1 MKAIRI
7 EQQGGVEVMHYVDFE
22 LPALQPGEVRVR
34 HEAIGVNFIDTYHR
48 SGLYPLRLPSGIGM
62 EAAGVVEAVGDT
74 VQQLTV
80 GDRVAYCSATI
91 GAYAQASNVPA
102 TRVVKLPAAVSCEA
116 AAAVMLKGLT
126 VQYLFRQTHVL
137 QAGETILFHAAAGGC
152 GLIAC
157 AWAKHLGV
165 RMIGTASS
173 AAKMALAQQHG
184 CAEVINYRTDDVP
197 AKVRALNSGAGVPV
211 VYDGV
216 GKDTFMMSLDC
227 LAPRGLL
234 VSFGNASGPVTGVDL
249 GILSAKGSLYV
260 TRPTLATY
268 SASTQQLQTMADE
281 LWDLVAQGVIKADI
295 SQRYPLADAA
305 SAHRDLQGRTTTGSI
320 VLVPS

>member
-7 EQQGGVEVMHYVDFE
+7 NQQGAVDVMQYVDYQ
-22 LPALQPGEVRVR
+22 LPALQPSEVRIR

-62 EAAGVVEAVGDT
+62 EAAGVVEAVGSD
-74 VQQLTV
+74 VKQLVIGDHV
-80 GDRVAYCSATI
+80 GYCSAAI
-91 GAYAQASNVPA
+91 GAYAQANNVPA
-102 TRVVKLPAAVSCEA
+102 ARVVKLPAGVSSEA

-126 VQYLFRQTHVL
+126 VQYLFRQTYVL
-137 QAGETILFHAAAGGC
+137 KAGETMLFHAAAGGC

-173 AAKMALAQQHG
+173 AEKMALAQQHG
-184 CAEVINYRTDDVP
+184 AAEVINYKTDDVP
-197 AKVRALNSGAGVPV
+197 AKVRALTNGRGVPV

-216 GKDTFMMSLDC
+216 GKDTFVMSLDC

-249 GILSAKGSLYV
+249 GILSAKGSLYI

-268 SASTQQLQTMADE
+268 AAGTEQLQAMADE
-281 LWDLVAQGVIKADI
+281 LWALVASGVIKADI
-295 SQRYPLADAA
+295 SARYALADAA
-305 SAHRDLQGRTTTGSI
+305 SAHRDLQGRATTGSM
-320 VLVPS
+320 VLVP